1 MSFEAVV
8 EVSSTFPSPLGG
20 AVFKGIPVGE
30 RNAKSFRAARWV
42 ISRIPEAGEY
52 WKVEGVIEPSKEYGD
67 VVIVKNA
74 FLNELPAS
82 TFIGRLLKNHPA
94 FRGFYFGKAK
104 VDKLL
109 TNIGDFA
116 LVDILNNDNYKALMD
131 AGLNESLAIRVCE
144 RWSELKE
151 ETEVA
156 TFLSENK
163 LDSALANQ
171 ILRLCKY
178 DTVAR
183 LKRNPFSLLALSK
196 STDRHFKTIWSVAKK
211 LNISPDDERSII
223 GCVEVAFYKE
233 LERGNTIVEVDRAK
247 DLVSKPLKII
257 RSSISSSK
265 ALAIALEQKT
275 ICVLEQDDS
284 TYLQLLSSAY
294 IEQYVETALVKLSH
308 KPLAKNAFSLDDEAL
323 VQRIKDYSEQL
334 FLNHG
339 YRLNEKQ
346 QKAVLMALTQRV
358 STLSGFGGTG
368 KTTVLRAISD
378 LAKTIL
384 LPIHVAALAGK
395 AADRA
400 SQSIGE
406 DATTIHT
413 LISKIRDNSISLQN
427 DPLIVIDESSMVD
440 ISLACSLLR
449 AFGKHGV
456 RLLFVGDT
464 AQLPPIG
471 FGLFYH
477 RLVETDISQ
486 TSLTDVYR
494 QAEGSQLHTVA
505 MNIRSSK
512 VHQLVQYD
520 GQETGVYLLNPGGD
534 ARKTLIHLRKDIDC
548 SILTPY
554 SSSKYETST
563 TNLNPR
569 IQGMINRPDESKP
582 SIALGNTIIG
592 VGDPVIA
599 TKNCH
604 EIGVFNGM
612 SGAVVKVETVN
623 NEVNCWIKFEGR
635 DKSLRLSKQYC
646 WEVGLQLAY
655 AITIHKSQGSE
666 YDACAIVIGSPLIEN
681 SALYTAVT
689 RTKRLCIIV
698 GTQEQ
703 YNDAILRPARYKTI
717 RSGFMPNFK
726 QKA

>member
-8 EVSSTFPSPLGG
+8 EVTSTFPSPLGG
-20 AVFKGIPVGE
+20 AIFKGLPVGE
-30 RNAKSFRAARWV
+30 RKAVSFRAARWV
-42 ISRIPEAGEY
+42 VSRIPETGEY
-52 WKVEGVIEPSKEYGD
+52 WKIEGVIEPSREYGN

-116 LVDILNNDNYKALMD
+116 LVGILNNDNHKALMD

-144 RWSELKE
+144 RWAELKE

-178 DTVAR
+178 NTVAR
-183 LKRNPFSLLALSK
+183 LKRNPFSLVALSK
-196 STDRHFKTIWSVAKK
+196 STDKHFKTIWSVAKK

-223 GCVEVAFYKE
+223 GCVEIAFYRE
-233 LERGNTIVEVDRAK
+233 LERGNTIVEVDVAK
-247 DLVSKPLKII
+247 DLVAKYLKII
-257 RSSISSSK
+257 SSVISPSK
-265 ALAIALEQKT
+265 ALAMALEQKA
-275 ICVLEQDDS
+275 ICVLEQDNS
-284 TYLQLLSSAY
+284 TFLQLLSTAY
-294 IEQYVETALVKLSH
+294 IEQFVETALVKLS
-308 KPLAKNAFSLDDEAL
+308 KKSLTKNLCSINDKAL

-334 FLNHG
+334 HVNLG

-346 QKAVLMALTQRV
+346 QKAVFMALTQRV

-368 KTTVLRAISD
+368 KTTVLQAISD

-384 LPIHVAALAGK
+384 VPIHVAALAGK
-395 AADRA
+395 AANRA

-413 LISKIRDNSISLQN
+413 LISKIRDDSISLKN

-449 AFGKHGV
+449 AFGNRGV

-486 TSLTDVYR
+486 TSLTEVYR

-505 MNIRSSK
+505 MNIRASK
-512 VHQLVQYD
+512 VHNLVQYD
-520 GQETGVYLLNPGGD
+520 GQEEGVYLLDPGND
-534 ARKTLIHLRKDIDC
+534 PRKTLIHLRRGIDC

-554 SSSKYETST
+554 SSSRYETST
-563 TNLNPR
+563 MNLNPR
-569 IQGMINRPDESKP
+569 IQVMINRPDESKQ

-612 SGAVVKVETVN
+612 SGIAVKIETVN
-623 NEVNCWIKFEGR
+623 NKVNCWVKFEGK
-635 DKSLRLSKQYC
+635 DKALRLTKEYS

-666 YDACAIVIGSPLIEN
+666 YDNCAIVIGSPLIEN
-681 SALYTAVT
+681 SAIYTAVT
-689 RTKRLCIIV
+689 RTKKLCIIV

-717 RSGFMPNFK
+717 RSGFMPNFN
-726 QKA
+726 